1 VPVGAVRVQN
11 STTPPRLDRVYSRVE
26 APPFSWSD
34 SASGRG
40 SAASREVW
48 LKIGNERPGA
58 GAVTARAQA
67 GQGVAARQVSS
78 NTSAY
83 GPPEARGLHVRV
95 VDRNGARTVR
105 YDELMDFTAAVT
117 HEDPWYVARCLDVE
131 VASQGET
138 AEEALAN
145 LKEALELYFEDEV
158 LPEGLEPPIIA
169 TLRLTA

>member
-1 VPVGAVRVQN
+1 MVYNQQVIGSSPV
-11 STTPPRLDRVYSRVE
+11 
-26 APPFSWSD
+26 AP
-34 SASGRG
+34 
-40 SAASREVW
+40 
-48 LKIGNERPGA
+48 
-58 GAVTARAQA
+58 TRACC
-67 GQGVAARQVSS
+67 
-78 NTSAY
+78 
-83 GPPEARGLHVRV
+83 LHVRV

-105 YDELMDFTAAVT
+105 YDESMDFTAAIT
-117 HEDPWYVARCLDVE
+117 HEDPWYVARCLDVD